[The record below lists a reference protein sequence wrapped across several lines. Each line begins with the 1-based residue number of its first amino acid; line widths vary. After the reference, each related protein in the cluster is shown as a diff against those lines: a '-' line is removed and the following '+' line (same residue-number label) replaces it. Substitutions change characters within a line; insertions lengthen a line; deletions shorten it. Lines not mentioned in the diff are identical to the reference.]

1 MSHVE
6 ARGVILRL
14 LVWLPLLIWLAW
26 TQGRHLAE
34 ALLPLDRA
42 VLDAVLNNFSV
53 LRMEVGLQR
62 EWVFQATL
70 ITDQIQWVQGRML
83 PAGVTIDVSTP
94 IHGVLIHPIVLASA
108 ALAWPG
114 LRWRDRLLR
123 LLLSLPVIL
132 LLELLDT
139 PLVLASSVADLL
151 SYSLN
156 PAADQ
161 ASRLVDWVRLM
172 DGGGRIALALSAAFA
187 VAWVQ
192 AKVNSPRS

>member
-34 ALLPLDRA
+34 ALLSLDRA

-53 LRMEVGLQR
+53 LRMELGLQR
-62 EWVFQATL
+62 EWVFQVTL
-70 ITDQIQWVQGRML
+70 IADQMQWVQGRML

-114 LRWRDRLLR
+114 LAWHDRLLR